1 MRLPGLARVEDVFLE
16 ALYALRENRLRT
28 LLSILGIAVGVAAVM
43 VVGTVSQEVKQRV
56 FAELESF
63 GLETLWIYRRRDEG
77 DPLRGQQ
84 EGSGIDNSDLL
95 ALANCCPSVRRFSPV
110 VYSASYSVPLSNGN
124 RYVLGNLEGVG
135 LQYPAINHDSLLAG
149 RGLRE
154 DDIRQRKPVAV
165 IGRGVQEALFGLAPD
180 PIGRTLRWGSLRITV
195 IGVLADKQRD
205 LLTRIGANTY
215 DAGKRMLIPYTLYQ
229 QQLGSKEIHTLQA
242 QAVSVAAVPAARD
255 ELVQLLSLRH
265 DNRYAYQVDTMERW
279 VATAQ
284 DILQRISV
292 SGLLAASISLLVGGI
307 GIMNIMTTSVVERTR
322 EIGIRKALGAR
333 RRDILRQ
340 FLLEAMVV
348 SLIGGAIGLLLA
360 ATAIL
365 GLSLQTGYALAIS
378 WPLAGIGLLVS
389 VVVGVASGYYPA
401 RRAALLSPVET
412 LRYD

>member
-149 RGLRE
+149 RGLR
-154 DDIRQRKPVAV
+154 
-165 IGRGVQEALFGLAPD
+165 
-180 PIGRTLRWGSLRITV
+180 
-195 IGVLADKQRD
+195 
-205 LLTRIGANTY
+205 
-215 DAGKRMLIPYTLYQ
+215 
-229 QQLGSKEIHTLQA
+229 
-242 QAVSVAAVPAARD
+242 
-255 ELVQLLSLRH
+255 
-265 DNRYAYQVDTMERW
+265 
-279 VATAQ
+279 
-284 DILQRISV
+284 
-292 SGLLAASISLLVGGI
+292 
-307 GIMNIMTTSVVERTR
+307 
-322 EIGIRKALGAR
+322 
-333 RRDILRQ
+333 
-340 FLLEAMVV
+340 
-348 SLIGGAIGLLLA
+348 
-360 ATAIL
+360 
-365 GLSLQTGYALAIS
+365 
-378 WPLAGIGLLVS
+378 
-389 VVVGVASGYYPA
+389 
-401 RRAALLSPVET
+401 
-412 LRYD
+412 